1 MSVLR
6 LGVSLW
12 GEHRGVESLR
22 NISNGLGELCANTNP
37 AESLVRQDYLALER
51 EQQAILSSL
60 FSLGCDRLLLHS
72 IQIFLLEA
80 GFKPWV
86 RWPVTAIPGSGGV
99 KLTSTMGILT
109 NQHQLFVSASY
120 HGSKTCSLR
129 PV

>member
-51 EQQAILSSL
+51 E
-60 FSLGCDRLLLHS
+60 LGCDRLLLHS

-99 KLTSTMGILT
+99 KLTSTMDILT

-120 HGSKTCSLR
+120 HGSNTCSLR